1 MTAPLPL
8 LLAWS
13 GGKDSAWALHVL
25 RQREDFDVVALLT
38 TLTEGFDRASMQGI
52 RREVLQD
59 QADAAGLPLLQSWIP
74 QGCDNTRYEQAFAR
88 SLEDAASRWPGL
100 RCMAFGDLLLADIR
114 QWREDLCARLGWRAH
129 FPLFGSDTAV
139 LAREIID
146 AGVRA
151 SLCCIDTNQLDAS
164 FAGRAFDFALLDEL
178 PAVTDPC
185 GENGEFHTCVQF
197 GPMFGGA
204 IGLRKGETL
213 LRDGRFAYTDFKL
226 AESALDQPSR
236 LGL

>member
-25 RQREDFDVVALLT
+25 RQRDDVDVVALLT
-38 TLTEGFDRASMQGI
+38 TLTEGFDRSSMQGI
-52 RREVLQD
+52 RREVLQT

-146 AGVRA
+146 MDDV
-151 SLCCIDTNQLDAS
+151 IDDL
-164 FAGRAFDFALLDEL
+164 FDTIKGEL
-178 PAVTDPC
+178 IDLIARNP
-185 GENGEFHTCVQF
+185 ENGEQAIDLLMIAKYFERIGDHAQNIAEWAEFSITGVHK
-197 GPMFGGA
+197 GA
-204 IGLRKGETL
+204 EL
-213 LRDGRFAYTDFKL
+213 
-226 AESALDQPSR
+226 
-236 LGL
+236 